1 MKNWSGIIVGVIIG
15 FLISGLILLLV
26 TSPEEETLT
35 LLPRPTLRPMQIEIY
50 GAIQQPGI
58 YAFDYAATVNDLAE
72 AAGGLTGSA
81 DPERSRLAARVYDGD
96 RIVIPTRG
104 GSEITLTPFEIP
116 NFSSK
121 INLNTATAAELM
133 VLPGVG
139 EKKAGEIIHYRE
151 TVGPFEKIEDLL
163 RIDGFGEK
171 TIERFY
177 DLITVD

>member
-1 MKNWSGIIVGVIIG
+1 MKNWSKIIVDVIIG

-96 RIVIPTRG
+96 RIVIPTP
-104 GSEITLTPFEIP
+104 SASPWW
-116 NFSSK
+116 NSSSS
-121 INLNTATAAELM
+121 
-133 VLPGVG
+133 G
-139 EKKAGEIIHYRE
+139 
-151 TVGPFEKIEDLL
+151 
-163 RIDGFGEK
+163 
-171 TIERFY
+171 
-177 DLITVD
+177 